1 MSSLAWDIDECRLVE
16 VMPRRSMDAPNHHK
30 LLADVI
36 GCRARANIRK
46 RHTIEDYT
54 LNSLRGNQLK
64 SGLILRDAL
73 VPFTWGPLH
82 KRKPAENKFP
92 RSAPCCLRH
101 PAMATK
107 PKTIYQSESPF
118 TEIKWYVDT
127 NS

>member
-73 VPFTWGPLH
+73 VPFTWVHSTNESLP
-82 KRKPAENKFP
+82 KINFP
-92 RSAPCCLRH
+92 DRH
-101 PAMATK
+101 PAACVIQ
-107 PKTIYQSESPF
+107 PWPLNQRPSISQNPLSQR
-118 TEIKWYVDT
+118 
-127 NS
+127 